1 MLTVIGKRDRFLS
14 YLLLLFQTSELVY
27 VHSKMMI
34 VDDNAAI
41 IGSANINDRSMLG
54 KRDSEIALVVKD
66 TFTFPSRMDGKP
78 YRAGKFA
85 GTLRMSIFR

>member
-1 MLTVIGKRDRFLS
+1 MYIHSKMMIVDGNAGIIVLSPLLTVIGKGDRFLS
-14 YLLLLFQTSELVY
+14 YLLCLFQTSELVY

-54 KRDSEIALVVKD
+54 KRDRVLSYL
-66 TFTFPSRMDGKP
+66 
-78 YRAGKFA
+78 
-85 GTLRMSIFR
+85 LL